1 MIKPVKKLMLVAL
14 LSALGS
20 AGAMAA
26 EQSHF
31 EHFITRDGATLK
43 DGDKVFRFA
52 GIHAPELHRIEDD
65 ARGICKADSR
75 GWGQYFRWPTAE
87 EQENWI
93 KALVQTGARAQRV
106 YVLSVQQTFDEA
118 CGRETHILAP
128 ETADGMPRLNEKA
141 MRVYDNMIAEADK
154 QGLRLILPFID
165 HWWWWGGREQLAA
178 FYHEKPE
185 DFYRTDS
192 KTFKAYLDVIR
203 QVITRTNSVTGRP
216 YYDEKAIMAWE
227 TGNELEDT
235 NAAFL
240 QQTAAWIKKW
250 APHQLVVDGTY
261 KKINAFAL
269 NDPHVDIVSNHYYT
283 NADNNHPEQVKKDLT
298 AAAGKKVYMVGEFG
312 LLDAQQLN
320 AIMQS
325 IVHSEVNGAQAAGGL
340 IWGFRGHRHDGGFYW
355 HKESTGH

>member
-1 MIKPVKKLMLVAL
+1 M
-14 LSALGS
+14 
-20 AGAMAA
+20 
-26 EQSHF
+26 
-31 EHFITRDGATLK
+31 
-43 DGDKVFRFA
+43 
-52 GIHAPELHRIEDD
+52 
-65 ARGICKADSR
+65 
-75 GWGQYFRWPTAE
+75 
-87 EQENWI
+87 
-93 KALVQTGARAQRV
+93 VQTGAKAQRV
-106 YVLSVQQTFDEA
+106 YVLSVQQEFDKA

-178 FYHEKPE
+178 FYHEKAE

-203 QVITRTNSVTGRP
+203 QVITRTNTVTGRA

-235 NAAFL
+235 NADFL
-240 QQTAAWIKKW
+240 HQTAAWIKKW

-261 KKINAFAL
+261 KKINPFAL
-269 NDPHVDIVSNHYYT
+269 TDPNVDIVSNHYYT
-283 NADNNHPEQVKKDLT
+283 NADNNHPGQVTQDLR
-298 AAAGKKVYMVGEFG
+298 AVGGQKVYLVGEFG
-312 LLDAQQLN
+312 LLPADQLN

-325 IVHSEVNGAQAAGGL
+325 IVHSDVNGAQAAGGL

-355 HKESTGH
+355 HKESTGHYSYHLPGFAKEGEANQEQAVVDLVRTAAAQMAGQQTMAPLPKPDAPLLRETTSPFAINWMGAAVGRSYDVERAASPTGPWTVVAGYLRWC